1 MSVADV
7 ISTPVILTAIACL
20 YLGYALGTRS
30 TAKKAESVLG
40 WRTQESERLRLDA
53 ENRYIET
60 LRRELANIVVS
71 NSPNRML
78 ALYRKA
84 WTFEQEMAKADVAR
98 VQAELDVLTQR
109 YPLYGDFDLL
119 GVRHCIDR
127 AI

>member
-60 LRRELANIVVS
+60 WLYIAKRGPS
-71 NSPNRML
+71 NKRW
-78 ALYRKA
+78 RKP
-84 WTFEQEMAKADVAR
+84 M
-98 VQAELDVLTQR
+98 
-109 YPLYGDFDLL
+109 
-119 GVRHCIDR
+119 
-127 AI
+127 